1 MNWFNGGWQANKPLS
16 SRFKLVQ
23 TTTMKVPKQQH
34 STQQITQEVVVEG
47 MVVEEAMAM
56 GGEALTTVGEDM
68 ATTAE
73 VVEVKAEVEAEAA
86 ILVVDEAEADL
97 SLLLVLVTATT
108 AANLTTKKP
117 NVVRRS
123 GTWHRKMQATVMEVA
138 LHQLQE

>member
-34 STQQITQEVVVEG
+34 CTRQITQEVVVEG

-68 ATTAE
+68 ATMAE
-73 VVEVKAEVEAEAA
+73 VVEVKAEGEKAEAE
-86 ILVVDEAEADL
+86 IPVVDEDEADL

-123 GTWHRKMQATVMEVA
+123 GT
-138 LHQLQE
+138 